1 MSELGQ
7 AQNEMMV
14 KQLERVI
21 RGEISLSDVPTFE
34 NKDPAQLLANNWTT
48 EEKQIF
54 VYRNSLLI

>member
-1 MSELGQ
+1 
-7 AQNEMMV
+7 MMV